1 MFQKRKA
8 VPTASQFG
16 NVWELN
22 FSPISRMAYSNANKT
37 KKVKYKSGHV
47 RRETRLKKAFESMK
61 NSDLNDL
68 KLGIGQ
74 TPTQTQTQTKI

>member
-22 FSPISRMAYSNANKT
+22 FTPMSRMAYSNSNSNK
-37 KKVKYKSGHV
+37 KKAVQYKSGHV
-47 RRETRLKKAFESMK
+47 RRETRLKKVFESMK
-61 NSDLNDL
+61 NADL
-68 KLGIGQ
+68 KDLD
-74 TPTQTQTQTKI
+74 